1 MRVFHAL
8 SVLCAS
14 CMLAAV
20 RVCDAAPAA
29 GTRDVWVEVRIND
42 VTQPDF
48 ALLHVDMRGHLSAR
62 VEDLRAWH
70 MKPPGSAAP
79 GSLVRIDDVPGVHT
93 HLEADDMLLRIEA
106 DPVAFEAQIIDD
118 TRHVEAPDRGVPAV
132 FLGYNLFAERD
143 GGMGETYSALVEA
156 GSSLGRASFTSSWLG
171 TRVADSP
178 VFAAPGVGDGQSGW
192 HRLDT
197 ALLLDFPE
205 YTARLTVG
213 DSVTG
218 PGTLGD
224 SVRFSGVHWAT
235 DYVTRPGITPYSL
248 PVVSGT
254 ANVPSSIE
262 VYLNNALVQ
271 RTSVDAGPFQLNNI
285 PIPVGEGSV
294 DIRMRDMLG
303 QVQQVSVPYLVSP
316 QIIAAGLTTVDL
328 AAGVVREDYGIESF
342 AYGQSFLSGGV
353 LHGLDSNTT
362 LNASAELLPDQF
374 TTRGGAAFRVT
385 RNVTADL
392 TPAVS
397 HASGEG
403 TGGAVVAG
411 IDGVWSSAAFGM
423 HYTNATPR
431 YVELGS
437 LAPGERLHTQW
448 AAQTSTQLGH
458 WGSLALLYAWRRS
471 YGEPATAATTLTYN
485 LSLRRLGA
493 IGMFVADTRSG
504 GSTDVIGGITFTRYL
519 GKGVTASVT
528 DSVDN
533 GASTVDMQV
542 GQPAPP
548 DAGFGWEVA
557 HARGQ
562 TDTDGLRIDARSS
575 YGTGSGEVDATPQGT
590 LGILSWQ
597 GGFLWAGGRPWPAQT
612 LAGPAALVVVPDLGG
627 VEVLHD
633 GQPVGRTDGEGRILV
648 PALRP
653 FEDNFITVVPEDI
666 PLTAMVDSD
675 RITVRPYSHGVV
687 SAVVSVAASESRV
700 FTLRL
705 GTAADGFVPP
715 GAEVALNGHTY
726 PVGTQGISQLPV
738 GHAAVDASVSWPGG
752 RCRLHVPTA
761 AAVTSAAAKRSADRS
776 AAEGIPGSP
785 DGATRG
791 DGPLG
796 VECKRP

>member
-1 MRVFHAL
+1 MRLFHAL
-8 SVLCAS
+8 SVLCAL
-14 CMLAAV
+14 CMLGAV
-20 RVCDAAPAA
+20 RVADAAPASGA
-29 GTRDVWVEVRIND
+29 RDVWVEVRIND

-70 MKPPGSAAP
+70 MKPPGTAAA

-93 HLEADDMLLRIEA
+93 HLEADDMLLRIDA
-106 DPVAFEAQIIDD
+106 DPSAFEAQIIDD
-118 TRHVEAPDRGVPAV
+118 TRHVERPDRGVPAV
-132 FLGYNLFAERD
+132 FLGYNLFAEAD
-143 GGMGETYSALVEA
+143 GGMGKTYSALVEA

-171 TRVADSP
+171 TRTVDS
-178 VFAAPGVGDGQSGW
+178 FAMGSSGGGTEQSGW

-224 SVRFSGVHWAT
+224 AVRFTGVHWAT
-235 DYVTRPGITPYSL
+235 DYATRPGLTPYSL

-285 PIPVGEGSV
+285 PVPVGEGSV

-303 QVQQVSVPYLVSP
+303 QVQQLSVPYLVSP

-328 AAGVVREDYGIESF
+328 AAGVVREDYGLENF

-353 LHGLDSNTT
+353 LHGLNSDTT

-374 TTRGGAAFRVT
+374 TARGGAAFRLS
-385 RNVTADL
+385 RNVTLDL
-392 TPAVS
+392 TPSVS
-397 HASGEG
+397 HASGSG
-403 TGGAVVAG
+403 TGGAVNAG
-411 IDGVWSSAAFGM
+411 IDAVWPSAAFGV
-423 HYTNATPR
+423 HYTEATPE
-431 YVELGS
+431 YVELGNQA
-437 LAPGERLHTQW
+437 LGERLHTQF
-448 AAQTSTQLGH
+448 AAQASTQLGH
-458 WGSLALLYAWRRS
+458 AGSLALLYAWRRS
-471 YGEPATAATTLTYN
+471 YDEPATAATTLTYN
-485 LSLRRLGA
+485 LSLRRFGA
-493 IGMFVADTRSG
+493 IGVFVSNTRSG

-528 DSVDN
+528 DTVDN
-533 GASTVDMQV
+533 GAATVNMQV
-542 GQPAPP
+542 GQPPPP
-548 DAGFGWEVA
+548 DSGFGWEVA
-557 HARGQ
+557 HARGG
-562 TDTDGLRIDARSS
+562 TDTDGLRIDARSA
-575 YGTGSGEVDATPQGT
+575 YGTGSGEVDATNQGT

-633 GQPVGRTDGEGRILV
+633 GLPVGRTDAEGRILV

-653 FEDNFITVVPEDI
+653 FEDNTITVVPEDI

-675 RITVRPYSHGVV
+675 KITVRPYSHGVV
-687 SAVVSVAASESRV
+687 SAVLSVAASESRV

-705 GTAADGFVPP
+705 GTMADGFVPP

-726 PVGTQGISQLPV
+726 PVGTQGLSQLPV
-738 GHAAVDASVSWPGG
+738 AHAAVDALVSWPGG
-752 RCRLHVPTA
+752 RCRVHLPTA
-761 AAVTSAAAKRSADRS
+761 SAAALVAKKA
-776 AAEGIPGSP
+776 
-785 DGATRG
+785 G
-791 DGPLG
+791 DASLG
-796 VECKRP
+796 VDCKRP

>member
-1 MRVFHAL
+1 MRLFHAL
-8 SVLCAS
+8 SVLCAL
-14 CMLAAV
+14 CMLGAV
-20 RVCDAAPAA
+20 RVADAAPASGA
-29 GTRDVWVEVRIND
+29 RDVWVEVRINA

-70 MKPPGSAAP
+70 MKPPGTAAA

-93 HLEADDMLLRIEA
+93 HLEADDMLLRIDA
-106 DPVAFEAQIIDD
+106 DPSAFEAQIIDD
-118 TRHVEAPDRGVPAV
+118 TRHVERPDRGVPAV
-132 FLGYNLFAERD
+132 FLGYNLFAERA
-143 GGMGETYSALVEA
+143 GGTGETYSALVEA

-171 TRVADSP
+171 TRTVDSLT
-178 VFAAPGVGDGQSGW
+178 VGSPGVDAGQSGW

-224 SVRFSGVHWAT
+224 AVRFTGVHWAT
-235 DYVTRPGITPYSL
+235 DYATRPGLTPYSL

-285 PIPVGEGSV
+285 PVPVGEGSV

-303 QVQQVSVPYLVSP
+303 QVQQLSVPYLVSP
-316 QIIAAGLTTVDL
+316 QIIAAGLTTIDL
-328 AAGVVREDYGIESF
+328 AAGVVREDYGLENF

-353 LHGLDSNTT
+353 LHGLNSNTT
-362 LNASAELLPDQF
+362 LNASAEWLPDQF
-374 TTRGGAAFRVT
+374 TARGGAALRLS
-385 RNVTADL
+385 RNVTLDL
-392 TPAVS
+392 TPSVS
-397 HASGEG
+397 HASGSG
-403 TGGAVVAG
+403 TGGAVNAG
-411 IDGVWSSAAFGM
+411 IDAAWPSAAFGV
-423 HYTNATPR
+423 HYTDATPE
-431 YVELGS
+431 YVELGN
-437 LAPGERLHTQW
+437 LVPGERLHTQL
-448 AAQTSTQLGH
+448 AAQASTQLGH
-458 WGSLALLYAWRRS
+458 AGSLALLYAWRRS
-471 YGEPATAATTLTYN
+471 YDEPATAATTLTYN
-485 LSLRRLGA
+485 LSLRRFGA
-493 IGMFVADTRSG
+493 IGVFVSNTRSG

-519 GKGVTASVT
+519 GKRVTASVT
-528 DSVDN
+528 DTVDN
-533 GASTVDMQV
+533 GASTLVVQA

-562 TDTDGLRIDARSS
+562 TDTDGLRVDARSS

-633 GQPVGRTDGEGRILV
+633 GLPVGRTDGGGRILV

-653 FEDNFITVVPEDI
+653 FEDNTITVVPEDI

-675 RITVRPYSHGVV
+675 KITVRPYSHGVV

-705 GTAADGFVPP
+705 GTTADGFVPP

-726 PVGTQGISQLPV
+726 PVGTQGLSQLPV
-738 GHAAVDASVSWPGG
+738 AHAAVDALVSWPGG
-752 RCRLHVPTA
+752 RCRVHLPTA
-761 AAVTSAAAKRSADRS
+761 SAAALAAKRA
-776 AAEGIPGSP
+776 
-785 DGATRG
+785 G
-791 DGPLG
+791 DAPLG
-796 VECKRP
+796 VDCKRP